1 MSQGDRRHFIE
12 AQPGHVG
19 SNERYQWD
27 NAQTGS
33 SGSKLGHVPVH
44 AGTRTPEDVSRCSK
58 HTRGI
63 LLGCRK
69 YALGPASALAS
80 AGSLICRFSKSQACP
95 ICSSNH
101 TDFIT
106 RSRLMRFRWSGPI
119 VYRSCRC
126 APGTGLRPVRA
137 GDERSAAARC
147 RLRRTQT
154 TRDPSVAGS
163 RLAGRRS

>member
-1 MSQGDRRHFIE
+1 VPADRRHFIE
-12 AQPGHVG
+12 AQLGRVG

-69 YALGPASALAS
+69 YALGPPSALES
-80 AGSLICRFSKSQACP
+80 DHKSNTKKPHPLFPSGGAT
-95 ICSSNH
+95 SG
-101 TDFIT
+101 
-106 RSRLMRFRWSGPI
+106 RKLRL
-119 VYRSCRC
+119 
-126 APGTGLRPVRA
+126 
-137 GDERSAAARC
+137 
-147 RLRRTQT
+147 
-154 TRDPSVAGS
+154 
-163 RLAGRRS
+163 